1 MPCQR
6 PHESPVQPSMRRA
19 LHFTLL
25 AAAPLLLLGAQPKE
39 SCPYGPVDLISPRAQ
54 QQARWHQVSMMAE
67 LVAPSSTAGIRR
79 RAAVPPSSGAPRANF
94 IDTDVMAKMAKDGV
108 APTGMSTDAEFLRR
122 VTLDLTGQIPDVATV
137 QSFVADPSPDK
148 RTKMID
154 QLLASDAFNDRWT
167 MWFGDLAQNVQVATN
182 TREYYQG
189 RNAYYTWIRQEIHD
203 GVAYDQMV
211 RDLISGTGDS
221 FSTGTPNLVVRQLQA
236 NGPTQ
241 DTFDNLATFSGDRV
255 LGMPLLCLSCH
266 GGLGHLELVNQYL
279 RKKTRQDLW
288 GMSAFFS
295 RTKAQAMPGDP
306 NNANVKKWLVSDLTT
321 GSYLLN
327 TTSGN
332 KTPRC
337 PPSPTGACAV
347 PLPAPVNPTYMFT
360 GETPSPN
367 ETYRQA
373 FGRMVTADR
382 QFARATV
389 NYLWKEMYG
398 MGLVEPVDSFDL
410 LRLDPNNLP
419 AGQTVQPVNPQLLE
433 DLTTSFIQSGFSL
446 RAILRTM
453 ATSNTY
459 QFSSQYTPGNWNEAW
474 TPDFA
479 RHYPHRMQAEMLLD
493 AVAKSTSVPVTYN
506 VNGLGTVTRAMQL
519 PDPTESRGNAYGRF
533 LDELGRGDRDQTART
548 NDSSIAQA
556 LSLMNDSTI
565 VVNRVHKANAGSTVA
580 KVLGSTTDPGTIA
593 DQLYLNTLSRYPS
606 AVERQQAITYLKSGT
621 LQQTT
626 EDYQWV
632 LINHLEFL
640 FD

>member
-1 MPCQR
+1 
-6 PHESPVQPSMRRA
+6 
-19 LHFTLL
+19 
-25 AAAPLLLLGAQPKE
+25 
-39 SCPYGPVDLISPRAQ
+39 
-54 QQARWHQVSMMAE
+54 
-67 LVAPSSTAGIRR
+67 
-79 RAAVPPSSGAPRANF
+79 
-94 IDTDVMAKMAKDGV
+94 
-108 APTGMSTDAEFLRR
+108 
-122 VTLDLTGQIPDVATV
+122 
-137 QSFVADPSPDK
+137 
-148 RTKMID
+148 
-154 QLLASDAFNDRWT
+154 
-167 MWFGDLAQNVQVATN
+167 MWFGDLVQNVQAATN
-182 TREYYQG
+182 SREFYEG

-203 GVAYDQMV
+203 GVPYDQMV
-211 RDLISGTGDS
+211 RDQIAGAGDS
-221 FSTGTPNLVVRQLQA
+221 FATGNANFVVRQLQN
-236 NGPTQ
+236 NGPPQ
-241 DTFDNLATFSGDRV
+241 DTFDNLATFTGDKY

-266 GGLGHLELVNQYL
+266 GGLGHLELVNLYL
-279 RKKTRQDLW
+279 QKKSRQDLW

-295 RTKAQAMPGDP
+295 RTKAQAMAGGDP
-306 NNANVKKWLVSDLTT
+306 NNPNAKKWLVSDLTS

-337 PPSPTGACAV
+337 PPDPVTGACAV
-347 PLPAPVNPTYMFT
+347 PLPAPVNPVYLFT
-360 GETPSPN
+360 GETPRPN
-367 ETYRQA
+367 EPYRQA

-398 MGLVEPVDSFDL
+398 MGLVEPVNSFDL

-459 QFSSQYTPGNWNEAW
+459 QLSSQYAPGNWNEGW
-474 TPDFA
+474 TPYFA
-479 RHYPHRMQAEMLLD
+479 RHYPHRLQAEMLLD

-506 VNGLGTVTRAMQL
+506 VNGIGTVSKAMQL
-519 PDPTESRGNAYGRF
+519 PDTTDPRGNAYGRF

-548 NDSSIAQA
+548 NDTSIAQA
-556 LSLMNDSTI
+556 LSLMNDQII
-565 VVNRVHKANAGSTVA
+565 VVSRVHKNTAGSTVA
-580 KVLGSTTDPGTIA
+580 KVLASTTDPGTIA
-593 DQLYLNTLSRYPS
+593 DQLYLNTLSRYPT
-606 AVERQQAITYLKSGT
+606 AAERQLAITYLKSGT